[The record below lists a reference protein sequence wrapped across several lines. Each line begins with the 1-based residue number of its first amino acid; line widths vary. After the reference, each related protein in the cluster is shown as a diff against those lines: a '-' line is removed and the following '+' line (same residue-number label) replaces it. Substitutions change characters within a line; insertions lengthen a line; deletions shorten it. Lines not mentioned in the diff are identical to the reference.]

1 MVLLW
6 YLAVLFNW
14 FLSLSLIFFSALWES
29 CGTAHEMSGLLWF
42 IQYNVARSKR
52 NSSNFMIA
60 ERFPF
65 ICCNCMCQR
74 PYPFQASW
82 SASKNSHFSARQVR
96 AGSLFIYYAPCTCR
110 MRSYP
115 YPVSFYYW
123 YHPWY
128 SLTCIKRRI
137 SYVYFQVFL
146 LHVSLFYYFEKY
158 THWITLQETQ
168 IFVRVQMNYSQC
180 YIDPTGHTTTINMLS
195 FTGVVW
201 C

>member
-1 MVLLW
+1 MKLLVKCDSSNIKLREANGTLPISW
-6 YLAVLFNW
+6 LPND
-14 FLSLSLIFFSALWES
+14 FLSFPVAQWIRDLIQFRLL
-29 CGTAHEMSGLLWF
+29 GAHRRIHVFLRDRCVVDPCF
-42 IQYNVARSKR
+42 
-52 NSSNFMIA
+52 
-60 ERFPF
+60 
-65 ICCNCMCQR
+65 
-74 PYPFQASW
+74 
-82 SASKNSHFSARQVR
+82 
-96 AGSLFIYYAPCTCR
+96 YYAPCTCR

-115 YPVSFYYW
+115 CSFYDS

-137 SYVYFQVFL
+137 SYVYLQVFL